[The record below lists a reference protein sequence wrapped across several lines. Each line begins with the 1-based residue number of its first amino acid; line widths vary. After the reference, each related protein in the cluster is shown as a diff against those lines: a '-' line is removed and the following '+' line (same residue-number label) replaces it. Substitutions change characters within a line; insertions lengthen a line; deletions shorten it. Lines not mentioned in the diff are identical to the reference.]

1 MYIIMYMTRQRRL
14 SIAETR
20 KNLAAVVRSVE
31 KGDVVEVTRR
41 GEPVAVLLSARDYE
55 GLTRGGGDLWDAI
68 CGFRKSTDLSKL
80 HLEDVYVD
88 VRDRSRGRR
97 VRV

>member
-1 MYIIMYMTRQRRL
+1 MYIMMYMKRQRRL

-31 KGDVVEVTRR
+31 KGDVVEITRR

-55 GLTRGGGDLWDAI
+55 GLTRGYGDLWEAI
-68 CGFRKSTDLSKL
+68 RAFRESTDLSKL
-80 HLEDVYVD
+80 HLGDVYTD
-88 VRDRSRGRR
+88 VRDRSPGRK

>member
-1 MYIIMYMTRQRRL
+1 MYMTRQRRL

-31 KGDVVEVTRR
+31 DGEVVEVTRR
-41 GEPVAVLLSARDYE
+41 GHPVAVLLSSKDYE
-55 GLTRGGGDLWDAI
+55 GLTRGAGDLWGAIRAFRDSVDPDA
-68 CGFRKSTDLSKL
+68 L
-80 HLEDVYVD
+80 HLDDVYRD
-88 VRDRSRGRR
+88 VRDRSPGRK

>member
-1 MYIIMYMTRQRRL
+1 MYMKRQRKL

-31 KGDVVEVTRR
+31 KGEVVEVTRR
-41 GEPVAVLLSARDYE
+41 GEPVAVLLSAKEYE
-55 GLTRGGGDLWDAI
+55 GLTRGAGDFWGAI
-68 CGFRKSTDLSKL
+68 RAFRESVDLEAL
-80 HLEDVYVD
+80 HLDDVYRD
-88 VRDRSRGRR
+88 VRDRSPGRK

>member
-1 MYIIMYMTRQRRL
+1 MYTVVYMKRQTRL

-20 KNLAAVVRSVE
+20 RNLAAVVRSVE
-31 KGDVVEVTRR
+31 RGDVVQVTRR

-55 GLTRGGGDLWDAI
+55 GLTGGSADLWEAI
-68 CGFRKSTDLSKL
+68 RAFRESANLGKL
-80 HLEDVYVD
+80 HLDDVYRD
-88 VRDRSRGRR
+88 IRDRSPGRK